1 MIALDHLESVTGNF
15 IQGSQISFEAR
26 PIWEAL
32 QEKSG
37 KYISTRMPKHDLSFA
52 WVLHKEES
60 VGELLLFFW
69 LRRRKIYPT

>member
-37 KYISTRMPKHDLSFA
+37 KYISTRIPKTQFKLCLGS
-52 WVLHKEES
+52 S
-60 VGELLLFFW
+60 
-69 LRRRKIYPT
+69 